1 MGWFVDANLSAGF
14 GWRPSR
20 FASDLLGLGTGWAR
34 PSDRALRHQYTEEV
48 FYRFHL
54 TENLALTP
62 DVQLVCNPAL
72 NPSED
77 FVWALGFRMRVAF

>member
-1 MGWFVDANLSAGF
+1 
-14 GWRPSR
+14 
-20 FASDLLGLGTGWAR
+20 
-34 PSDRALRHQYTEEV
+34 V

-54 TENLALTP
+54 TEHLALTP